1 MTDQLDAARRLY
13 DAFAERDAEAILA
26 ALDEQFVGTVSAGMP
41 LGVGGRHEGPITML
55 RDVWGPIF
63 LAYEMRVEAERY
75 YPSGDDHVIAVGRYR
90 GHERTSGRAVWPRER
105 DLPESFAR
113 RGALLGY
120 VLGPD
125 PAQVRVAEGSPRRQ
139 GWPWGQLGR

>member
-1 MTDQLDAARRLY
+1 MTEQLDAARRLY
-13 DAFAERDAEAILA
+13 AAFAERDAEGILA

-90 GHERTSGRAVWPRER
+90 GHERASGRPVDAAFAHVLTVR
-105 DLPESFAR
+105 DGRITALEQITDTAR
-113 RGALLGY
+113 WLR
-120 VLGPD
+120 
-125 PAQVRVAEGSPRRQ
+125 PA
-139 GWPWGQLGR
+139 

>member
-13 DAFAERDAEAILA
+13 EAFAARDAPAILA
-26 ALDEQFVGTVSAGMP
+26 ALDDDFVGTVSPGMP

-75 YPSGDDHVIAVGRYR
+75 YPSGDDHVIAVGHYR
-90 GHERTSGRAVWPRER
+90 GNERESGRPVDAAFAHVLTVR
-105 DLPESFAR
+105 DGRITALEQITDTAR
-113 RGALLGY
+113 W
-120 VLGPD
+120 
-125 PAQVRVAEGSPRRQ
+125 RQ
-139 GWPWGQLGR
+139 AA